1 MIDKKRMSLLIR
13 QLKDII
19 SQANRILDGNSS
31 SIEIENFAK
40 YSNELKG
47 LISKNI
53 SNEEILN
60 LNKEIPHIN
69 YKRNRIKIWFI
80 LILPYWLIILYLD
93 YYARKKSLDEIKTSR
108 NKYASIEFLS
118 HPLLNQMSS

>member
-47 LISKNI
+47 FISKNI